1 MRAYTKGIVAVLLF
15 SFVHFIQSCNS
26 DNNKW
31 GSSKDVIEKS
41 ESIIKSNSKELIKYT
56 DSILKNNS
64 GLNKPSLIKLY
75 ELRQQ
80 AFSNLRIM
88 DSVLSTGEQIRSIA
102 SQIPDS
108 LAIAQS
114 LLLVKGDIEFKE
126 QKKLLIYLPSAIQT
140 FSKYKMPFEE
150 ARLHANYGAIL
161 VQSGD
166 FKLAQSHLLKAYDMM
181 ERMDSVKHLI
191 NISTYIGN
199 NYQRMRSNDLALKY
213 YNKALSL
220 AKQSKDTLTQVSV
233 LMNMGIFFSYL
244 EGSTDSAIIY
254 YQQAKALFPKTGPYY
269 LGMKL
274 DYNMAIESFMRKKYV
289 EAEAIFNE
297 MIAKC
302 VQLNLT
308 EGQAHA
314 LNGLSSVYA
323 ESNKLNLA
331 VQTGKRAFK
340 LFDSLGLKYDA
351 LDQAENL
358 VEITAK
364 TGNSQVIIKAIAFAK
379 KLKDSLMSVEKQSA
393 VHELET
399 KYQTE
404 KKEQEIVLLK
414 KNASYRQNIIIV
426 LAFAVCVFFFL
437 YRKIKR
443 TNYELN
449 ISQQVL
455 VDQYRLDKELRDAER
470 ADDKAKLELLT
481 AKTNSTISSI
491 ADDEKIQSPIQ
502 KLTNYFN
509 EEKPFLDPKLKQE
522 DILIRLDTNAKAL
535 LKLLKEHG
543 YENFN
548 AFLNYYRV
556 NEAKLLIEMPE
567 NNNLK
572 MEAIANKAGFGTRQ
586 SFYNAFETNTG
597 LTPAFYR
604 SKVLGIPE

>member
-1 MRAYTKGIVAVLLF
+1 
-15 SFVHFIQSCNS
+15 
-26 DNNKW
+26 
-31 GSSKDVIEKS
+31 
-41 ESIIKSNSKELIKYT
+41 
-56 DSILKNNS
+56 
-64 GLNKPSLIKLY
+64 
-75 ELRQQ
+75 
-80 AFSNLRIM
+80 
-88 DSVLSTGEQIRSIA
+88 
-102 SQIPDS
+102 
-108 LAIAQS
+108 
-114 LLLVKGDIEFKE
+114 
-126 QKKLLIYLPSAIQT
+126 
-140 FSKYKMPFEE
+140 
-150 ARLHANYGAIL
+150 
-161 VQSGD
+161 
-166 FKLAQSHLLKAYDMM
+166 
-181 ERMDSVKHLI
+181 
-191 NISTYIGN
+191 
-199 NYQRMRSNDLALKY
+199 
-213 YNKALSL
+213 
-220 AKQSKDTLTQVSV
+220 
-233 LMNMGIFFSYL
+233 
-244 EGSTDSAIIY
+244 
-254 YQQAKALFPKTGPYY
+254 
-269 LGMKL
+269 
-274 DYNMAIESFMRKKYV
+274 
-289 EAEAIFNE
+289 
-297 MIAKC
+297 
-302 VQLNLT
+302 
-308 EGQAHA
+308 
-314 LNGLSSVYA
+314 
-323 ESNKLNLA
+323 
-331 VQTGKRAFK
+331 
-340 LFDSLGLKYDA
+340 
-351 LDQAENL
+351 
-358 VEITAK
+358 
-364 TGNSQVIIKAIAFAK
+364 
-379 KLKDSLMSVEKQSA
+379 MSVEKQSA